1 MTADPASPVFSFPP
15 PFSGFYLIVDDSWAS
30 RCSLI
35 EVLHQASD
43 AGVKLVQYRNKTGS
57 MKQAYEAAHGLRD
70 VAAER
75 GMTFIV
81 NDRCDLALAVEAD
94 GVHLGQADLPVVLAR
109 KIVGPRMV
117 IGVSTHNSE
126 QVRMA
131 SREGA
136 DYLGFGPIFSTRT
149 KTNHDPVV
157 GKEGLAG
164 VRGLT
169 TLPIFA
175 IGGIQPDSVQALRA
189 AGANGVAVASA
200 ILDAVDRPGM
210 LTQFMAQFS

>member
-1 MTADPASPVFSFPP
+1 MNGDRAPRVFPP
-15 PFSGFYLIVDDSWAS
+15 PAFSGFYLIVDDSWAS

-35 EVLHQASD
+35 EVVHEASE

-57 MKQAYEAAHGLRD
+57 MKQAYAAAYALRT
-70 VAAER
+70 VTTER
-75 GMTFIV
+75 EMTFIV

-94 GVHLGQADLPVVLAR
+94 GVHLGQADLPVLLAR
-109 KIVGPRMV
+109 NVVGPTML

-126 QVRMA
+126 QVQMA
-131 SREGA
+131 TEEGA

-149 KTNHDPVV
+149 KANHDPIV
-157 GKEGLAG
+157 GIEGLAG
-164 VRGLT
+164 VRDLT

-175 IGGIQPDSVQALRA
+175 IGGIVPDSIPALRA

-200 ILDAVDRPGM
+200 ILDAVDRPRV
-210 LTQFMAQFS
+210 LAQFMASFQ

>member
-1 MTADPASPVFSFPP
+1 MTADRVPRVLPP
-15 PFSGFYLIVDDSWAS
+15 TTFSGFYLIVDDSWTS

-35 EVLHQASD
+35 EVVHQASD

-57 MKQAYEAAHGLRD
+57 MKQAYAAAYALRG

-94 GVHLGQADLPVVLAR
+94 GVHLGQADLPVLLAR
-109 KIVGPRMV
+109 NVVGQTML
-117 IGVSTHNSE
+117 IGVSTHNPE

-131 SREGA
+131 TEEGA

-149 KTNHDPVV
+149 KANHDPVV
-157 GKEGLAG
+157 GIKGLAG
-164 VRGLT
+164 VRELT

-175 IGGIQPDSVQALRA
+175 IGGIVPDSVPALRA

-200 ILDAVDRPGM
+200 ILDAEDRPRV
-210 LTQFMAQFS
+210 LAQFISQFQ